1 MAKGNDG
8 NYLQHSIETEAA
20 VRLAQM
26 DAEGRLHI
34 ALTHGMA
41 PFEPFETTKS
51 ELARKLLKEALKESG
66 EPRREECDERPV
78 VTAYRKTQAS
88 EKHYPNS
95 AELFRAVIGTEKLS
109 GGITEICPKKYNELA
124 GTWCCSSVNPVCSS
138 WREGNSPGGVLSCP
152 DDLQTPWLF
161 TMDPM
166 TYSEKGAADDNKL
179 RRCDIGLLSDALR
192 RYVGSGKPGIAAL
205 FVYGVGVQGNNAQR
219 QFWKFVDD
227 LARRLDVD
235 TCSYW
240 LPHRV
245 ENLQPR
251 GVALF
256 WHQTFI
262 EFPVSQIERRKA
274 VKVPFR

>member
-51 ELARKLLKEALKESG
+51 ELACKLLKEALKESG
-66 EPRREECDERPV
+66 EPRREECEERPV
-78 VTAYRKTQAS
+78 VTAYRKTGAS

-95 AELFRAVIGTEKLS
+95 AELLRAVIGTDKLS
-109 GGITEICPKKYNELA
+109 GGITEICPKKHKKLA
-124 GTWCCSSVNPVCSS
+124 DAWCCSSVNPVCSS
-138 WREGNSPGGVLSCP
+138 WREQAGPGGALSCP

-166 TYSEKGAADDNKL
+166 TYSEKGDADDNKL
-179 RRCDIGLLSDALR
+179 HRCDIDLLSDALR
-192 RYVGSGKPGIAAL
+192 QYVGSGKPGIAAL
-205 FVYGVGVQGNNAQR
+205 FVYGVGVQGNNAQC

-227 LARRLDVD
+227 LAGRFDVD

-240 LPHRV
+240 LPHRGG
-245 ENLQPR
+245 NLNLA
-251 GVALF
+251 GLLYSG
-256 WHQTFI
+256 I
-262 EFPVSQIERRKA
+262 ELSSSFKSAKLNVGRT
-274 VKVPFR
+274 

>member
-26 DAEGRLHI
+26 DVEGRLHI

-41 PFEPFETTKS
+41 PFEPFEAMISGLTS
-51 ELARKLLKEALKESG
+51 KLLEALKESG
-66 EPRREECDERPV
+66 EPRREECDERSV

-88 EKHYPNS
+88 EEHYPNS
-95 AELFRAVIGTEKLS
+95 AELLRAVVGTDRLS
-109 GGITEICPKKYNELA
+109 GGITEVCPKKHKKLA
-124 GTWCCSSVNPVCSS
+124 DAWSCSSVIPVCSS
-138 WREGNSPGGVLSCP
+138 WREQVGPGGALSCP

-166 TYSEKGAADDNKL
+166 TYSEKGDADDDKL
-179 RRCDIGLLSDALR
+179 HRCDSGLLTDALR

-205 FVYGVGVQGNNAQR
+205 FVYGVGVQRNNAQC

-227 LARRLDVD
+227 LAGCV
-235 TCSYW
+235 
-240 LPHRV
+240 
-245 ENLQPR
+245 
-251 GVALF
+251 GVATRYYELT
-256 WHQTFI
+256 HKGGNRNLAGLLYSRI
-262 EFPVSQIERRKA
+262 ELSSSFMSEL
-274 VKVPFR
+274 KVGKP